1 MSGQGTRTAPAGR
14 LTAKRLMD
22 SLYTK
27 LSAGTNTNLD
37 ADRTTG
43 AMTTSTVTRPAPDLI
58 ELRLPDGTKYALK
71 LERI

>member
-1 MSGQGTRTAPAGR
+1 MSQGVRRAPAGR

-37 ADRTTG
+37 ADRTT
-43 AMTTSTVTRPAPDLI
+43 ASMTTSSVTRPDPDTI
-58 ELRLPDGTKYALK
+58 EIRQPDGTKYRLT
-71 LERI
+71 LERV